1 MTTLID
7 CQFTADL
14 CLNLEFAAIAG
25 TKISNLVPNVRSVMV
40 ICELTNRIDMNGD
53 DFTALSVFAGFMV
66 VLWAVGMRM
75 LYSEIRHQVDL
86 INLQSPELELNDEIK
101 QALYDL
107 MHMALDDTVGNIQM
121 PTAMD
126 HLMGF
131 GAQFLQRKFLN
142 DVPPNIIEGVA
153 GLAGHGQE
161 EWQEENA
168 A

>member
-1 MTTLID
+1 MID
-7 CQFTADL
+7 CQFTADS
-14 CLNLEFAAIAG
+14 CLNLEFAAIAA
-25 TKISNLVPNVRSVMV
+25 TKISNQVRNVQSVMV

-131 GAQFLQRKFLN
+131 GAQFLQRKFLS

-153 GLAGHGQE
+153 TLAAHGQE
-161 EWQEENA
+161 ERQEENA

>member
-1 MTTLID
+1 
-7 CQFTADL
+7 
-14 CLNLEFAAIAG
+14 
-25 TKISNLVPNVRSVMV
+25 
-40 ICELTNRIDMNGD
+40 MNGD

-126 HLMGF
+126 HLMGC

-161 EWQEENA
+161 EWQEENTA
-168 A
+168 

>member
-1 MTTLID
+1 
-7 CQFTADL
+7 
-14 CLNLEFAAIAG
+14 
-25 TKISNLVPNVRSVMV
+25 
-40 ICELTNRIDMNGD
+40 MNGD

-161 EWQEENA
+161 EWQEENTA
-168 A
+168 